1 MSSFSVMAVMGLGP
15 TEMMIVA
22 AVAVLLFGS
31 RLPEVARSMGK
42 SVVEF
47 KKGLRGVEEEM
58 NSAIYNTGNTSSTK
72 STPVSYAD
80 DADDRAEAAAPKF
93 QPPTSEPNVG

>member
-1 MSSFSVMAVMGLGP
+1 M
-15 TEMMIVA
+15 EMMIVA

-47 KKGLRGVEEEM
+47 KKGIRGVEEEM
-58 NSAIYNTGNTSSTK
+58 NSAMRGTGVSTK
-72 STPVSYAD
+72 SKAKPISYSD
-80 DADDRAEAAAPKF
+80 DADDLAEATAPKF
-93 QPPTSEPNVG
+93 EPPTS

>member
-1 MSSFSVMAVMGLGP
+1 MVTGFSGASLLAVMGLGP

-22 AVAVLLFGS
+22 GIAVLLFGS

-47 KKGLRGVEEEM
+47 KKGLKGVEEEI
-58 NSAIYNTGNTSSTK
+58 NSAVSTSTAAPK
-72 STPVSYAD
+72 KIKQASYSE
-80 DADDRAEAAAPKF
+80 DADDRAEAVAPKF
-93 QPPTSEPNVG
+93 VPPSS